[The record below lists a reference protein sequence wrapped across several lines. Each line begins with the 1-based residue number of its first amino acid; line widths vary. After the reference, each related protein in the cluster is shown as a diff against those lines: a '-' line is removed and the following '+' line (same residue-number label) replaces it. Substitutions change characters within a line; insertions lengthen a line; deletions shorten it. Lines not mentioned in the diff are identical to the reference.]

1 MRYKVTQTETVEY
14 VLEAKNEEEAWEFMK
29 CCTTRELRALKHDIK
44 TQYSAAI
51 VEKTVM
57 PADFHYEDEVPEIFD
72 DVPDFLLHNSNNE
85 DTEKFAEDID
95 LSLPFN

>member
-14 VLEAKNEEEAWEFMK
+14 VLEAKNEEEVWEFMK

-57 PADFHYEDEVPEIFD
+57 PADFHYDDEIPEILD
-72 DVPDFLLHNSNNE
+72 DVPEELLNHSNE
-85 DTEKFAEDID
+85 DELKFYFEI
-95 LSLPFN
+95 PFN

>member
-72 DVPDFLLHNSNNE
+72 DIPDELLNHDDGDESE
-85 DTEKFAEDID
+85 LYCEI
-95 LSLPFN
+95 PFN

>member
-1 MRYKVTQTETVEY
+1 MRYIVTQTETVEY

-57 PADFHYEDEVPEIFD
+57 PADFHYEDEVPEILD
-72 DVPDFLLHNSNNE
+72 DIPDELLNHTAENE
-85 DTEKFAEDID
+85 VKLYSEV
-95 LSLPFN
+95 PFN